1 METHIL
7 LHALEKGILPKDTKY
22 VLNYIYGPVK
32 ITGLS
37 C

>member
-1 METHIL
+1 MQTHIL
-7 LHALEKGILPKDTKY
+7 FYALKNGILPKDTKY